1 MSESRVL
8 STVGIGT
15 ARTTRIRQVFTICVI
30 ISPNKSFVG
39 IMLAD
44 WYIQVPILWLVLIN
58 GLCLRVGVVYL
69 SMDLLY
75 WVISDSYGILCM
87 LLWR

>member
-1 MSESRVL
+1 LTSESRVL
-8 STVGIGT
+8 DTVGIGT
-15 ARTTRIRQVFTICVI
+15 ARTTHIRQVFTIRDI

-58 GLCLRVGVVYL
+58 GRVLGL
-69 SMDLLY
+69 E
-75 WVISDSYGILCM
+75 
-87 LLWR
+87 